1 MLEKINPYKY
11 LELDKGR
18 SVLYN
23 YLAALYRAVLDYF
36 FEGFSY
42 HAAAISFYTLMSFFP
57 LLIFITVVVSY
68 FATINTQAI
77 VETLQKLFPQITQE
91 FLNLLV
97 TLTEKRTFFGI
108 GSLIISFYFASS
120 IFTSLH
126 SAFIHVFENREE
138 SIKKKALVYLL
149 GVPIFTLILLGIY
162 FIGLLISF
170 LINLI
175 KEFTVWQMLYKIL
188 SGIHLEFLLDIFGN
202 VGLIVQLIS
211 FVFIMFILYKY
222 LAPHTIY
229 NWKTVFNVGFFIAIL
244 LFLISLVFNKYII
257 IASKANPIYGALSGI
272 FAFLAWLYLS
282 FGIILIGARMLYYL
296 EQVQSEP

>member
-1 MLEKINPYKY
+1 MIEKINPYKY
-11 LELDKGR
+11 LELNKNK
-18 SVLYN
+18 SAIYN

-68 FATINTQAI
+68 FATVNTQAI

-91 FLNLLV
+91 FLTLLV
-97 TLTEKRTFFGI
+97 TLAEKRTFFGI
-108 GSLIISFYFASS
+108 GSLVISFYFASS

-126 SAFIHVFENREE
+126 SAFMHVFNREE
-138 SIKKKALVYLL
+138 SLKKKALVYFL
-149 GVPIFTLILLGIY
+149 GVPIFTLILMGIY

-175 KEFTVWQMLYKIL
+175 KEFTVWQILYKFL
-188 SGIHLEFLLDIFGN
+188 SKIHMEFLLDIIGN
-202 VGLIVQLIS
+202 VGLIIQLIS

-222 LAPHTIY
+222 LAPHMIY

-244 LFLISLVFNKYII
+244 LFLISLIFNKYII

-282 FGIILIGARMLYYL
+282 YGIILVGARMLYYL
-296 EQVQSEP
+296 EQVQTES

>member
-1 MLEKINPYKY
+1 MIEKINPYKY
-11 LELDKGR
+11 LELNKNK
-18 SVLYN
+18 SAIYN
-23 YLAALYRAVLDYF
+23 YLAAFYRAALDYF

-91 FLNLLV
+91 FLNLLI

-126 SAFIHVFENREE
+126 SAFMHVFNREE

-149 GVPIFTLILLGIY
+149 GVPIFTLILMGIY

-170 LINLI
+170 LMNLI
-175 KEFTVWQMLYKIL
+175 KEFAVWHVLYKIL
-188 SGIHLEFLLDIFGN
+188 SHVHLEFLLDVLGN

-211 FVFIMFILYKY
+211 FIFIMFVLYKY
-222 LAPHTIY
+222 LAPHMIY
-229 NWKTVFNVGFFIAIL
+229 NWRTVFNVGVLIAVL
-244 LFLISLVFNKYII
+244 LFLISTVFNKYII